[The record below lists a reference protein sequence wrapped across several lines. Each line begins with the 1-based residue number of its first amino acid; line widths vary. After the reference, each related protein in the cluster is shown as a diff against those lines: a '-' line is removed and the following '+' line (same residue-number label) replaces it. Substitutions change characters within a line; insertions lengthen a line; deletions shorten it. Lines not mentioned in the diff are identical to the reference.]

1 MPHDAPDLDKRIRRL
16 SRPGQRR
23 IHFTNES
30 DASKRKLIA
39 AMTKLGLAVVV
50 YHVKGQPD
58 RVARPLCIDALV
70 DDLVAAECSHVILE
84 RDGRS
89 SGPTDS

>member
-1 MPHDAPDLDKRIRRL
+1 
-16 SRPGQRR
+16 
-23 IHFTNES
+23 
-30 DASKRKLIA
+30 
-39 AMTKLGLAVVV
+39 MTKLGLAVVV